1 MQNMPNLIP
10 MLPEIFML
18 SMICFIVLIDLVF
31 RSKQQALI
39 YYLSQLTIIGSFI
52 LTAYLY
58 RSPVTLIFSQSFILD
73 PLASLLKLF
82 IYISSFF
89 VFWFS
94 RHYVAERKMP
104 NTEYYVLTLFAILGM
119 MILVSA
125 HNFIVLYLALELS
138 VLPVY
143 ALVALWNDSPYGA
156 EAAMKYFV
164 MGSLASG
171 MLLYGLSMLFGATGT
186 LDMIAVSQSPHDLL
200 MVFALV
206 FILAGIAFKFG
217 AAPFHS
223 WVPDVYTGAPTAIT
237 LFITSA
243 PKIAALGLA
252 FRLLVDMLPVFQ
264 PQWQALLIVIAIA
277 SMALGNIAAII
288 QTNLKRMLAYSSIA
302 HIGYMSLGLLAA
314 NEAHGN
320 AAALFYMFSY
330 TLMAVG
336 AFGLLV
342 LLSHAGIEIENISDL
357 RGLNSRNPWLAF
369 MMLLVMFSMAG
380 IPPTVGFFAK
390 LWVLESIIRIHLVW
404 LATLA
409 LIFAIIG
416 SYYYINVVKVMY
428 FEEPDNTA
436 PFVARE
442 NLTFAMSMI
451 GMMVLIFGIIPS
463 GMIMLCRSVF

>member
-1 MQNMPNLIP
+1 MPNLIP
-10 MLPEIFML
+10 LLPEIFLL
-18 SMICFIVLIDLVF
+18 SMICFILLTDLVF
-31 RSKQQALI
+31 KSKQRVLI
-39 YYLSQLTIIGSFI
+39 YYLSQVALIGCFI
-52 LTAYLY
+52 LSGYLY
-58 RSPVTLIFSQSFILD
+58 HSPTSIILNNSFILD

-82 IYISSFF
+82 IYISTFF

-94 RHYVAERKMP
+94 RYYISERKMP
-104 NTEYYVLTLFAILGM
+104 LAEYYILTLFAVLGM
-119 MILVSA
+119 MLLVSS
-125 HNFIVLYLALELS
+125 HNFIVLFLALELS

-156 EAAMKYFV
+156 EASMKYFV
-164 MGSLASG
+164 MGALASG
-171 MLLYGLSMLFGATGT
+171 MLLYGLSMLYGATGSLIMT
-186 LDMIAVSQSPHDLL
+186 PVTQSPHDLL

-252 FRLLVDMLPVFQ
+252 FRLLVDTLPSLQ
-264 PQWQALLIVIAIA
+264 PQWQALLIVISIS

-302 HIGYMSLGLLAA
+302 HIGYMSLGLLAGNA
-314 NEAHGN
+314 ENGN
-320 AAALFYMFSY
+320 AAALFYMFAY

-342 LLSHAGIEIENISDL
+342 LLSRAGIEIENISDL
-357 RGLNSRNPWLAF
+357 RGLNTRNPWLAF
-369 MMLLVMFSMAG
+369 MMLLIMFSMAG

-390 LWVLESIIRIHLVW
+390 LWVLESVIQIHMVW

-409 LIFAIIG
+409 LIFEIIG
-416 SYYYINVVKVMY
+416 AYYYINVVKVMY
-428 FEEPDNTA
+428 FEEPDDVT
-436 PFVARE
+436 PFVYPD
-442 NLTFAMSMI
+442 NLTMAMSII
-451 GMMVLIFGIIPS
+451 GMMVLVLGIIPS